1 LRPELK
7 LPPLGLRPA
16 SVAAWPHVN
25 RAGACWASAVS
36 SLRAA
41 GWMPLLAAEGE
52 SEAPIREG
60 RTGLAL
66 GIFGWGSAA
75 ISATST
81 GMRTASAASAAILAS
96 RE

>member
-1 LRPELK
+1 
-7 LPPLGLRPA
+7 
-16 SVAAWPHVN
+16 
-25 RAGACWASAVS
+25 
-36 SLRAA
+36 
-41 GWMPLLAAEGE
+41 MPLLAAEGE